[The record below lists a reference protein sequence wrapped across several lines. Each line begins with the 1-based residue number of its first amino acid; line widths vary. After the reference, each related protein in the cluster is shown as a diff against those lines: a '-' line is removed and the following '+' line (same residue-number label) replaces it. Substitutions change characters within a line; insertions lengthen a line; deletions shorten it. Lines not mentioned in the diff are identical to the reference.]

1 MTISYEEQ
9 IKAATSLPV
18 DVIEAI
24 IIQKRKEENIPFTET
39 MITIANIFN
48 FDATVVP
55 FEALEQYFQALRAN
69 DTEQINDW
77 LDYLHYETK
86 ESALMRCF
94 VDLYFKSE
102 PFIEK
107 GEKFVYIVED
117 LNDTRVYNRI
127 NNVAVYLNH
136 YYAQLSGPDILYK
149 LFLQRFN
156 HIKPARFI
164 N

>member
-1 MTISYEEQ
+1 MTNSYDEQ
-9 IKAATSLPV
+9 IKAASSLPA

-24 IIQKRKEENIPFTET
+24 IVQKRKEACMTFTEV
-39 MITIANIFN
+39 MLKIANIFK
-48 FDATVVP
+48 FDASVVP
-55 FEALEQYFQALRAN
+55 FEALEQYFQALHAN
-69 DTEQINDW
+69 NTEQINDW
-77 LDYLHYETK
+77 LDYLHYYTK

-94 VDLYFKSE
+94 ADLYFKSE

>member
-9 IKAATSLPV
+9 IKAASSLPT
-18 DVIEAI
+18 DIIEAI
-24 IIQKRKEENIPFTET
+24 IIQKRKEASLTF
-39 MITIANIFN
+39 MDVMLKIANIFE
-48 FDATVVP
+48 FDASVVP
-55 FEALEQYFQALRAN
+55 FEALEQYFQALHTN
-69 DTEQINDW
+69 NTEQINDW
-77 LDYLHYETK
+77 LDYLHYYTH

-94 VDLYFKSE
+94 ADLYFKSE

-107 GEKFVYIVED
+107 RENLVYIVED
-117 LNDTRVYNRI
+117 LNDTRVYRTI
-127 NNVAVYLNH
+127 NDVAVYLEH

-156 HIKPARFI
+156 HIKPARFV